1 MAYTKKTW
9 ENNKTKL
16 NANNLN
22 AIENGLEAAATKAD
36 EAAAKAA
43 ANTTTINGHTTA
55 INGLT
60 TSLNGLTT
68 TVNNNKTAADSKF
81 TSVEN
86 RIAAVEQVD
95 SVQNSTISTLGTEIT
110 RVEGKFDSSVASLT
124 SGQSTTNTNL
134 NNHKN
139 AKNNPHGVTA
149 AQLNVFTKAETAT
162 LLSPGKVYTLL
173 PQNNGSTTTT
183 TSISNLGIGKQRVI
197 VNIPQIEIT
206 DSGGTPCDGAL
217 WRLTEDYTS
226 GIELYSDSD
235 LDSFTDQA
243 DGRPYE
249 IIDFD
254 EEGSTFSAH
263 YNGLPDN
270 YLENMKYIYMV
281 YTHIHSGWALNYSGD
296 DAHQAFITIICY
308 SPSLNKFFLV
318 PTGYNGQTYE
328 HFAFNLLEDRYL
340 LIKGNY
346 VYYKVVDLKKY
357 ADDLEF
363 WSLGINF
370 NTEYATSGTIEI
382 IPTQCTSCVKFT
394 LTSGSGTSLVPNTA
408 LPLANRDYVFE
419 INASSSSAVIGATG
433 YGQSHVLELE
443 TRYATNDNISVS
455 SMSDHKY
462 INSVTEQREL
472 DFKIKNAVNNLIVTG
487 TADPDGS
494 TPGLLY
500 FKYLP

>member
-9 ENNKTKL
+9 KNNETKL
-16 NANNLN
+16 NAANLN
-22 AIENGLEAAATKAD
+22 AIENGLAAAATKAD

-43 ANTTTINGHTTA
+43 SNTTTINGHTTA

-60 TSLNGLTT
+60 TSLNSLTT
-68 TVNNNKTAADSKF
+68 TVNNNKTDANSKF

-86 RIAAVEQVD
+86 RIAAVEQVNGT
-95 SVQNSTISTLGTEIT
+95 QNSTISTLGTEIT

-139 AKNNPHGVTA
+139 AKNNPHEVTA

-162 LLSPGKVYTLL
+162 LLSPGKVYTSL

-226 GIELYSDSD
+226 SIN
-235 LDSFTDQA
+235 LDAEIDFDNFTVAA

-249 IIDFD
+249 IINFD
-254 EEGSTFSAH
+254 EEGLTFSAQ
-263 YNGLPDN
+263 YSYLPEN
-270 YLENMKYIYMV
+270 YLGNMKYMYQV
-281 YTHIHSGWALNYSGD
+281 YSQINHGWALNYSGD
-296 DAHQAFITIICY
+296 DAYQAFITIICY

-357 ADDLEF
+357 AYDLEF

-370 NTEYATSGTIEI
+370 SAMYTGYVEI

-394 LTSGSGTSLVPNTA
+394 LTSGSGTSLVPNTT

>member
-9 ENNKTKL
+9 KNNETKL
-16 NANNLN
+16 NAENLN
-22 AIENGLEAAATKAD
+22 AIEAGIEAAAAKAD
-36 EAAAKAA
+36 EATAKAA
-43 ANTTTINGHTTA
+43 SNTTTINGHTTA

-60 TSLNGLTT
+60 MSLNSLTT
-68 TVNNNKTAADSKF
+68 TVNSNKTDANSKF

-86 RIAAVEQVD
+86 RIAAVEQVNGT
-95 SVQNSTISTLGTEIT
+95 QNSTISTLGTEIT

-162 LLSPGKVYTLL
+162 LLSPGKVYTSL
-173 PQNNGSTTTT
+173 PQNNGSTITT
-183 TSISNLGIGKQRVI
+183 TSISNLGIGRQRVI
-197 VNIPQIEIT
+197 VNIPQINIT
-206 DSGGTPCDGAL
+206 DSGGTPLGSTL
-217 WRLTEDYTS
+217 WRLTEDHTS
-226 GIELYSDSD
+226 SVN
-235 LDSFTDQA
+235 LDAVIDFDNFTAAA

-249 IIDFD
+249 IINFD

-263 YNGLPDN
+263 YNVLPEN
-270 YLENMKYIYMV
+270 YLGNMKYMYLV
-281 YTHIHSGWALNYSGD
+281 YSQINHGWALNYSSD
-296 DAHQAFITIICY
+296 DAYQAFITIICY

-318 PTGYNGQTYE
+318 PTGYNGETYE

-340 LIKGNY
+340 LIKGNQ

-357 ADDLEF
+357 AYDLEF

-370 NTEYATSGTIEI
+370 SAMYTGYVEI
-382 IPTQCTSCVKFT
+382 FPTQCTDCVKFT

-443 TRYATNDNISVS
+443 TSYATNDNISIS
-455 SMSDHKY
+455 SMSNHTY
-462 INSVTEQREL
+462 INSAAEQKEL

>member
-9 ENNKTKL
+9 KNSETRL
-16 NANNLN
+16 SAENLN
-22 AIENGLEAAATKAD
+22 TIENGLEAAATKAD

-43 ANTTTINGHTTA
+43 SNTTTINGHTTA

-68 TVNNNKTAADSKF
+68 TVNNNKTDANSKF

-86 RIAAVEQVD
+86 RIAAVEQVNGT
-95 SVQNSTISTLGTEIT
+95 QNSTISTLGTEIT

-139 AKNNPHGVTA
+139 AKNNPHEVTA

-162 LLSPGKVYTLL
+162 LLSPGKVYTSL
-173 PQNNGSTTTT
+173 PQNNSSTITT
-183 TSISNLGIGKQRVI
+183 TSISNLGIGRQRVI
-197 VNIPQIEIT
+197 VNIPQLNIT
-206 DSGGTPCDGAL
+206 DPEGTPGDGAL
-217 WRLTEDYTS
+217 WRLTEDHTS
-226 GIELYSDSD
+226 GID
-235 LDSFTDQA
+235 LLTDVDFDSFTFAA

-263 YNGLPDN
+263 YNVLPDN
-270 YLENMKYIYMV
+270 YLGNMRYIYRV
-281 YTHIHSGWALNYSGD
+281 YTNTNSGWALNYGSD
-296 DAHQAFITIICY
+296 DAYEAFITIICY

-328 HFAFNLLEDRYL
+328 HFAFNFLEDRYL

-346 VYYKVVDLKKY
+346 VYRKVVDLKKY
-357 ADDLEF
+357 AYDMEF

-370 NTEYATSGTIEI
+370 NATYAISGNVEI

-433 YGQSHVLELE
+433 YGQSHILELE
-443 TRYATNDNISVS
+443 TRYATNDNISIS
-455 SMSDHKY
+455 SMSNHTY
-462 INSVTEQREL
+462 INSATEQKEL

-487 TADPDGS
+487 TADPDAS

>member
-9 ENNKTKL
+9 KNNETKL
-16 NANNLN
+16 SADNLN
-22 AIENGLEAAATKAD
+22 TIENGLEAAATKAD

-43 ANTTTINGHTTA
+43 SNTTTINGHTTA

-60 TSLNGLTT
+60 TSLNSLTT
-68 TVNNNKTAADSKF
+68 TVNNNKTDANSKF

-86 RIAAVEQVD
+86 RIAAVEQVNGT
-95 SVQNSTISTLGTEIT
+95 QNSTLSTLGTEIT

-162 LLSPGKVYTLL
+162 LLSPGKVYTQL
-173 PQNNGSTTTT
+173 PQNNSSTITT
-183 TSISNLGIGKQRVI
+183 TSISNLGIGRQRVI
-197 VNIPQIEIT
+197 VNIPQLNIT
-206 DSGGTPCDGAL
+206 DPGGTPGNGAL
-217 WRLTEDYTS
+217 WRLTEDHTS
-226 GIELYSDSD
+226 GIDLYSDSD
-235 LDSFTDQA
+235 LTSFTDEA

-263 YNGLPDN
+263 YNVLPDN
-270 YLENMKYIYMV
+270 YLENMRYIYMV
-281 YTHIHSGWALNYSGD
+281 YTNMSSGWALNYTGD
-296 DAHQAFITIICY
+296 DAYQAFITIICY
-308 SPSLNKFFLV
+308 SPSLKKFFLV
-318 PTGYNGQTYE
+318 PIGYNGQTFE
-328 HFAFNLLEDRYL
+328 HFAFTRLEDRYL
-340 LIKGNY
+340 LIKGNC
-346 VYYKVVDLKKY
+346 VYRKVVDLKKY

-370 NTEYATSGTIEI
+370 NTTYATSGTIEI

-394 LTSGSGTSLVPNTA
+394 LTSGSGQSLVSNTA
-408 LPLANRDYVFE
+408 LPLANRDYVFD

-462 INSVTEQREL
+462 INRVTEQREL

-487 TADPDGS
+487 TADPDAS

>member
-9 ENNKTKL
+9 KNNETKL
-16 NANNLN
+16 NAANLN
-22 AIENGLEAAATKAD
+22 AIENGLEVAATKAD

-43 ANTTTINGHTTA
+43 SNTTTINGHTTA

-60 TSLNGLTT
+60 TSLNSLTT
-68 TVNNNKTAADSKF
+68 TVNSNKTDANNKF

-86 RIAAVEQVD
+86 RIAAVEQVNGT
-95 SVQNSTISTLGTEIT
+95 QNSTISTLGTEIT

-162 LLSPGKVYTLL
+162 LLSPGKVYTSL
-173 PQNNGSTTTT
+173 PQNNSSTITT
-183 TSISNLGIGKQRVI
+183 TSISNLGIGRQRVI
-197 VNIPQIEIT
+197 VNIPQLNIT
-206 DSGGTPCDGAL
+206 DQDGTPGDGAL
-217 WRLTEDYTS
+217 WRLTEDHTS

-263 YNGLPDN
+263 YNVLPDN
-270 YLENMKYIYMV
+270 YLENMKYIYME
-281 YTHIHSGWALNYSGD
+281 YTNKSSGWALYSSD
-296 DAHQAFITIICY
+296 DASQAFITIICY
-308 SPSLNKFFLV
+308 SQSLNKFFLV
-318 PTGYNGQTYE
+318 PIGYNGQTFE
-328 HFAFNLLEDRYL
+328 HFAFTRLGNRYL

-346 VYYKVVDLKKY
+346 VYRKVVYLKKY

-370 NTEYATSGTIEI
+370 NTTYATSGTIEI
-382 IPTQCTSCVKFT
+382 IPTECNSCVRFT

-462 INSVTEQREL
+462 INSATEQREL

>member
-1 MAYTKKTW
+1 MAYSKKIW
-9 ENNKTKL
+9 KNNVTKL
-16 NANNLN
+16 NAANLN
-22 AIENGLEAAATKAD
+22 TIENGLEAAATKAD

-43 ANTTTINGHTTA
+43 SNTTTINGHTTA

-173 PQNNGSTTTT
+173 PQNNGSSTTT

-197 VNIPQIEIT
+197 VNVPKIAYD
-206 DSGGTPCDGAL
+206 DSDVTPSLNSL
-217 WRLTEDYTS
+217 WRLAEYHDEAIGVTKDV
-226 GIELYSDSD
+226 DFD
-235 LDSFTDQA
+235 AFMDAA

-249 IIDFD
+249 IIDTTED
-254 EEGSTFSAH
+254 GSAFSDH
-263 YNGLPDN
+263 YNDRPDN
-270 YLENMKYIYMV
+270 YLGNMQYLYQVYSHIYP
-281 YTHIHSGWALNYSGD
+281 GWALDYSSD
-296 DAHQAFITIICY
+296 DAFCAFITIICY
-308 SPSLNKFFLV
+308 SQSLDKFFLFPV
-318 PTGYNGQTYE
+318 GYNGSTFE
-328 HFAFNLLEDRYL
+328 HFVFCNLDGYL
-340 LIKGNY
+340 LIKGNA
-346 VYYKVVDLKKY
+346 VYRKVVNLKKY
-357 ADDLEF
+357 VDDLEF
-363 WSLGINF
+363 WSLGFNF
-370 NTEYATSGTIEI
+370 NSQYANSGQLSI
-382 IPTQCTSCVKFT
+382 IPAGVSGCASFILVSADGEPLIPHTQ
-394 LTSGSGTSLVPNTA
+394 
-408 LPLANRDYVFE
+408 LPLANHDYIFE
-419 INASSSSAVIGATG
+419 INAPSSSAFISASG
-433 YGQSHVLELE
+433 YGQSEILELV
-443 TRYATNDNISVS
+443 TSYATADNISVS
-455 SMSDHKY
+455 MLSNHAFTDSIK
-462 INSVTEQREL
+462 EQKEL